1 MIKVRPFS
9 GLLKHSG
16 RHEAFNQTTME
27 SLKWKGLW
35 EAIWLNLQLNEV
47 NFYGPAIL
55 AESAPK
61 YWATYR
67 TVHLSTFI
75 S

>member
-1 MIKVRPFS
+1 
-9 GLLKHSG
+9 
-16 RHEAFNQTTME
+16 ME